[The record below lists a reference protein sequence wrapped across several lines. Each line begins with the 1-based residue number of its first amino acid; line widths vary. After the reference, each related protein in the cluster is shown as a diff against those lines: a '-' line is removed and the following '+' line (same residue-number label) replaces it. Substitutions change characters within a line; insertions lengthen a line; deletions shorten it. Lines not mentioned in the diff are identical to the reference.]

1 MPMSSTLIDQYRR
14 WFEYEKDSHRKV
26 LESLET
32 VPEEGRTSEP
42 YRKALDLMGHLLAA
56 RRIWLHRL
64 EPSHERPANIFP
76 KGVAHEGLLADFEA
90 MERDWAEYLGRLTD
104 SDLARVF
111 TYRTTEG
118 EPYRSLIADVLT
130 QLYGHSLYHRGQIAM
145 LVRAAGGQPAMT
157 DFIFW
162 SRVPGEPLEL

>member
-1 MPMSSTLIDQYRR
+1 MISTLADQYRR

-32 VPEEGRTSEP
+32 VPEDARASEP
-42 YRKALDLMGHLLAA
+42 YLKALSLMGHLGAA

-64 EPSHERPANIFP
+64 EPTFERPAAIFP
-76 KGVAHEGLLADFEA
+76 TGVALEALPAEFEA
-90 MERDWAEYLGRLTD
+90 IARDWTDYLGSLTD
-104 SDLARVF
+104 ADLQRDF

-118 EPYRSLIADVLT
+118 AWYRNAIADVLT
-130 QLYGHSLYHRGQIAM
+130 QLHGHSHYHRGQIAA

-162 SRVPGEPLEL
+162 VREPAEPPIA